1 MPNGSQIA
9 PNAEAPSAPRRI
21 VLVGYPGA
29 QSLDLIG
36 PLEVF
41 SMSNHL
47 GEAKV
52 YDIVL
57 ASPQGGEILC
67 NSGVRLGGA
76 VALEELSGE
85 IDTLLVAGG
94 HWPSVQMACDGEV
107 PAWLCAHHERVRR
120 IGSVCSGSFILAA
133 SGLLDHRRA
142 TTHWA
147 FSDEFRA
154 FRPAVQLE
162 VDAIFVADPP
172 FFTSAGVTSGIDLC
186 LSLVEADQGSQ
197 LALAVAR
204 NLVLFLRRAGGQ
216 TQYSHALR
224 LQAGASGRLRELI
237 AEWSGNPVGDLSLP
251 NMASRAAM
259 SERTFSR
266 VFKKETGMSP
276 AAFVEAARVDR
287 AKALLEVSDWPLARV
302 AERAGFGGLSGLH
315 RGFQRRLGV
324 TPNEYRARFG
334 RLK

>member
-133 SGLLDHRRA
+133 SEHIGPSVMSSAPSGPLCNSRWMRSSSLTRR
-142 TTHWA
+142 
-147 FSDEFRA
+147 SSP
-154 FRPAVQLE
+154 RPE
-162 VDAIFVADPP
+162 
-172 FFTSAGVTSGIDLC
+172 
-186 LSLVEADQGSQ
+186 
-197 LALAVAR
+197 
-204 NLVLFLRRAGGQ
+204 
-216 TQYSHALR
+216 
-224 LQAGASGRLRELI
+224 
-237 AEWSGNPVGDLSLP
+237 
-251 NMASRAAM
+251 
-259 SERTFSR
+259 
-266 VFKKETGMSP
+266 
-276 AAFVEAARVDR
+276 
-287 AKALLEVSDWPLARV
+287 
-302 AERAGFGGLSGLH
+302 
-315 RGFQRRLGV
+315 
-324 TPNEYRARFG
+324 
-334 RLK
+334 